1 MNNQNLII
9 YDFQIIYKILHEIQ
23 NKLNFKIT
31 NVNKKDLKNLSNITG
46 SNYILLTRRRISNYN
61 NQIVLDKLP
70 IKISKL
76 IEKLN
81 IEFLKTNY
89 KDQSNYE
96 IGSYQ
101 INLNSRN
108 ILNKT
113 KSLKLTEKEINT
125 ILYLH
130 KSKKPIKIKEL
141 QLNVWDHKSLLETH
155 TVETH
160 IHRLRKKIREEFGDE
175 NFIISSKQGY
185 EIN

>member
-113 KSLKLTEKEINT
+113 KSLNLTEKEINT

-160 IHRLRKKIREEFGDE
+160 IHRLRKKIREKFGDE